1 MQLQELDCY
10 RVQFEIVCRNW
21 KIMLLRMFPLGY
33 IVILIIIVY
42 LAPEVVSGL
51 IMRVGVGLG

>member
-1 MQLQELDCY
+1 
-10 RVQFEIVCRNW
+10 
-21 KIMLLRMFPLGY
+21 MFPLGY